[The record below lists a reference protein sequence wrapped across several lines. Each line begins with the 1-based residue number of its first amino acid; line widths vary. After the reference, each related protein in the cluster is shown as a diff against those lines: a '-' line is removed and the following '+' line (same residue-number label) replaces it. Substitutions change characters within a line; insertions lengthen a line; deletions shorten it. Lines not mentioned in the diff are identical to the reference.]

1 MKIMKVIGI
10 LVAILILGIAGLLT
24 YVKLALPNIPLE
36 KDLKVELTPARVE
49 RGKYL
54 ANHVSVCMDCHSTRV
69 RDKFAMPLQEGTFAK
84 GGEEFNEDLGFPG
97 KYYSKNLTP
106 SNLGSWSDAEIFRAM
121 TSGVSKDG
129 HPLFP
134 IMPYTYIGKMD
145 REDVYSIIAYI
156 RTLKADPSEN
166 KESVS
171 NFPMNFIIHL
181 IPQKPNFTTKPD
193 EKDIVKYGAYV
204 ANQAGCVECHTPDEK
219 GQIIPGK
226 EFQGNREFMLP
237 TGGFIHTSN
246 ITQDIE
252 TGIGK
257 WTEEQFVR
265 KFKQYADSNYKPAPV
280 DKNTYN
286 TFMPW
291 SYYAGMKETD
301 LKAIFAYLKTIKPV
315 SNKVDKFTLASIKK

>member
-1 MKIMKVIGI
+1 MKILKIIGI
-10 LVAILILGIAGLLT
+10 LILIVILGFAGLLT
-24 YVKLALPNIPLE
+24 YVKMGLPNIPLE
-36 KDLKVELTPARVE
+36 KDLKVEITPTRVE

-54 ANHVSVCMDCHSTRV
+54 ANHVSVCMDCHSLRE
-69 RDKFAMPLQEGTFAK
+69 RDKFAMPFKEGTFAK
-84 GGEEFNEDLGFPG
+84 GGEEFNEELGFPG

-106 SNLGSWSDAEIFRAM
+106 SHLGNWSDAEIFRAM

-145 REDVYSIIAYI
+145 KEDVYSIIAYI
-156 RTLKADPSEN
+156 RTLSVAPSEP
-166 KESVS
+166 KESIS
-171 NFPMNFIIHL
+171 NFPMNFIIRL

-204 ANQAGCVECHTPDEK
+204 ANQAGCVECHTPDSK

-226 EFQGNREFMLP
+226 EWQGNREFKLP
-237 TGGFIHTSN
+237 TGGYIHTAN
-246 ITQDIE
+246 ITQDLE
-252 TGIGK
+252 TGIGN

-265 KFKQYADSNYKPAPV
+265 KFKSFADSNYKAANVEP
-280 DKNTYN
+280 NSYN

-291 SYYAGMKETD
+291 TYYAGMEVKD
-301 LKAIFAYLKTIKPV
+301 LKAIFAYLKTIKSV
-315 SNKVDKFTLASIKK
+315 NNKFERFTLQSTK